1 MTSPWAVIIVVIYFC
16 ILGLVVGKWGKGK
29 EKGLNE
35 FAVAGRSGPWWL
47 IMFTVLATWIIGS
60 TYTATMGYAVMSGAI
75 GIYMAMYSVMG
86 LIIFYYI
93 GPRIWVWGKV
103 HNLYNLPDYIGR
115 RYGDRRLAILVAI
128 AGFIIGAPWQIMAL
142 KTFGYTTTALTYGA
156 LPEVAGMA
164 IFAIAITAYCV
175 YGGMRSVVVTDFFQG
190 IICVVVVIGGIIACI
205 YAKFGGIGPM
215 FQQVLAQRP
224 EMLVIE
230 DTKYWTSIIV
240 ASFLGAYCWLEIFNR
255 IFLAKSVRDLKIIAR
270 GAPILV
276 GTVYFLVGI
285 LGIGGSILASVNV
298 DLAAAESG
306 FLTIFS
312 EVGGPVLLAF
322 AAIIIIA
329 AEMSS
334 IDSQIATA
342 GVVLARNAVN
352 EFKRTKL
359 TEDRVV
365 KLSRWI
371 IGIWMVMVYFLS
383 IGELP
388 ALIVIAIVTYEF
400 LATMF
405 PTIIIG
411 ALWKRG
417 TAKACW
423 ASMAV
428 GWIVCGILQI
438 SPVTQAWFGGWGAG
452 ITGAFFA
459 IIVYFAVS
467 LASPKDEKVEALFA
481 EVEAYKEAR

>member
-1 MTSPWAVIIVVIYFC
+1 MTSPWAVITVVIYFV
-16 ILGLVVGKWGKGK
+16 ILGIVVGKWGKGK

-35 FAVAGRSGPWWL
+35 FAVAGRSAPWWL
-47 IMFTVLATWIIGS
+47 IMFTVLATWVIGS
-60 TYTATMGYAVMSGAI
+60 TYTATMGYAVTGGAI
-75 GIYMAMYSVMG
+75 GIYMAIYTVIG
-86 LIIFYYI
+86 LVIFYYI

-115 RYGDRRLAILVAI
+115 RYGDRRLAILIAI

-142 KTFGYTTTALTYGA
+142 KTFGYCTTALTYGA
-156 LPEVAGMA
+156 LPQAAGMA
-164 IFAIAITAYCV
+164 IFAAVIAIYCI

-190 IICVVVVIGGIIACI
+190 IVSVVVVIGGIIAAI
-205 YAKFGGIGPM
+205 YIKFGGVGPM

-224 EMLVIE
+224 EMLVIG

-240 ASFLGAYCWLEIFNR
+240 ASALGAYCWLEIFNR
-255 IFLAKSVRDLKIIAR
+255 IFLARSVRDLKIIAR
-270 GAPILV
+270 GAPIL
-276 GTVYFLVGI
+276 GGGIYFLVGI
-285 LGIGGSILASVNV
+285 LGVGGCVLASVNA

-312 EVGGPVLLAF
+312 EVGGPLLLAF

-334 IDSQIATA
+334 IDSQLTTA
-342 GVVLARNAVN
+342 GIVLARNAVG
-352 EFKRTKL
+352 ELKKGGL
-359 TEDRVV
+359 SDAGVV
-365 KLSRWI
+365 KLSRI
-371 IGIWMVMVYFLS
+371 IIAVWMVIVYFMS
-383 IGELP
+383 IGDLP
-388 ALIVIAIVTYEF
+388 ALIVFAIVSYEF
-400 LATMF
+400 LAAMF

-417 TAKACW
+417 TAKGCW
-423 ASMAV
+423 ASLAV

-438 SPVTQAWFGGWGAG
+438 WPVTQAWVGGWGAG

-467 LASPKDEKVEALFA
+467 LASPKDKKVEALFT
-481 EVEAYKEAR
+481 EVEAYKEVR

>member
-1 MTSPWAVIIVVIYFC
+1 MTSPWAVIIVVIYFV

-29 EKGLNE
+29 EKGLSE
-35 FAVAGRSGPWWL
+35 FAVAGRSAPWWL
-47 IMFTVLATWIIGS
+47 LVFTILATWVVGS
-60 TYTATMGYAVMSGAI
+60 SYTAFFGYAVTSGTI
-75 GIYMAMYSVMG
+75 GIYGVIYSTIG

-93 GPRIWVWGKV
+93 GPRVWVWGKV

-115 RYGDRRLAILVAI
+115 RYGDRRLAILIAI
-128 AGFIIGAPWQIMAL
+128 AGFVIGAPWQIMAL
-142 KTFGYTTTALTYGA
+142 KTFGYCTTALTYGA
-156 LPEVAGMA
+156 LPGAAAMG
-164 IFAIAITAYCV
+164 IFAAIIAIYCI

-190 IICVVVVIGGIIACI
+190 IVCVVVVIGGIIAAI
-205 YAKFGGIGPM
+205 YLKFGGIGPM

-230 DTKYWTSIIV
+230 DTKYWTSIII
-240 ASFLGAYCWLEIFNR
+240 ASSLGAYCWLEIFNR
-255 IFLAKSVRDLKIIAR
+255 IFLARSVRDLKIIAR
-270 GAPILV
+270 VAPVLGV
-276 GTVYFLVGI
+276 AAYFLVGI
-285 LGIGGSILASVNV
+285 LGIGGSILASVNA
-298 DLAAAESG
+298 DLAAAEGG

-312 EVGGPVLLAF
+312 EVGGPIMLAF

-334 IDSQIATA
+334 IDSQLATG
-342 GVVLARNAVN
+342 GVVLARNAVA
-352 EFKRTKL
+352 EFKRGGLSEVQT
-359 TEDRVV
+359 V

-371 IGIWMVMVYFLS
+371 IGIWMIIVYFLS
-383 IGELP
+383 IGDLP
-388 ALIVIAIVTYEF
+388 ALIVFAIVSYEF
-400 LATMF
+400 LAAMF

-428 GWIVCGILQI
+428 GWIVCAIL
-438 SPVTQAWFGGWGAG
+438 SMWPATQGWFGGWGAG

-467 LASPKDEKVEALFA
+467 LASPKDEKIEALFA
-481 EVEAYKEAR
+481 EVEAYKEVR